1 MVSSEQSV
9 AHEGNRLLT
18 ESEAAS
24 FLSMSDKWLQNQRW
38 MGLEPSYV
46 KIGRSIR
53 YRVSDLESFLKRC
66 EIHLDRS

>member
-66 EIHLDRS
+66 EIQLDRS

>member
-9 AHEGNRLLT
+9 AREGNRLLT
-18 ESEAAS
+18 EGEAAR
-24 FLSMSDKWLQNQRW
+24 FLSMSEKWLQNQRW

-53 YRVSDLESFLKRC
+53 YRVSELESFLERC
-66 EIHLDRS
+66 EIHLGRP